1 MVSKEDIVNTF
12 SALGYTIEDQK
23 VIATLCSLCN
33 KYGLDEKKLSDEY
46 LAFAQK
52 NTIDIEILNQFEH
65 KVLKKNNE
73 VIEKTPELSISIDN
87 DQDEEIS
94 TPRLVPNPFFK
105 IPGSSASVNDM

>member
-12 SALGYTIEDQK
+12 SAQGYTIEDQK
-23 VIATLCSLCN
+23 VIGTLCSLCN

-46 LAFAQK
+46 SAFAQK
-52 NTIDIEILNQFEH
+52 NALDVELLNEFEY
-65 KVLKKNNE
+65 KVLKKNNK
-73 VIEKTPELSISIDN
+73 VIEKNPKLSISIDN

-94 TPRLVPNPFFK
+94 TPRLAPNPFFK